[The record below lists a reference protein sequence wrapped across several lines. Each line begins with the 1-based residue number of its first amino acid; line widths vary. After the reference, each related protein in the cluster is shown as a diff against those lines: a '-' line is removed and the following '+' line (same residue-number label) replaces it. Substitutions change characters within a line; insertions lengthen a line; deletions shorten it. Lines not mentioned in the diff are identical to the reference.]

1 MPTYVQVKAR
11 SPYLVSVSGST
22 GENIECDIYLWND
35 PDSEPASATVEL
47 SKDIVANQ
55 TAYFDITPYMREYI
69 KHSAYTEITAD
80 ESAMAVG
87 EYCYAT
93 VKTYKDTSLQATT
106 YYIGFLGYGDHSEGN
121 NPAAGSY
128 NVLMTEGTYYV
139 TDSGT
144 QGSISLFDDQVYTWS
159 ALYTGIT
166 SGGTTTIN
174 IDAGDL
180 AVHIPYTLAAYASE
194 GNTVQIKK
202 NGAEHLTYTFEVI
215 CEGKYTPV
223 ECDFV
228 NSHGGWQRII
238 FFKVK
243 KESIATSSTEYKL
256 MPTSVAYT
264 VKDNIQQT
272 FNHNS
277 IKSIK
282 VNTGW
287 VPEAYSTT
295 MQELLV
301 SPKILL
307 DGVAV
312 NVKTKGLE
320 LFTNLVD
327 RNINYEVEFVESH
340 NTLQYIL

>member
-1 MPTYVQVKAR
+1 MPTYTQIKTR
-11 SPYLVSVSGST
+11 SPYLVSVSGT
-22 GENIECDIYLWND
+22 AGQNIECDIFLWND
-35 PDSEPASATVEL
+35 PDSVPSTATVEL
-47 SKDIVANQ
+47 SKDITANL

-69 KHSAYTEITAD
+69 KHTSYTEITAD
-80 ESAMAVG
+80 EAAMAVG

-93 VKTYKDTSLQATT
+93 VKTYKDTVLQATT
-106 YYIGFLGYGDHSEGN
+106 NYIGFLGYGDHSEGN
-121 NPAAGSY
+121 NPTAGNY

-194 GNTVQIKK
+194 GNTVEIKK
-202 NGAEHLTYTFEVI
+202 NGAEHLTYTFEVV

-228 NSHGGWQRII
+228 NKHGAWQRII
-238 FFKVK
+238 FFKVSK
-243 KESIATSSTEYKL
+243 SSVESRNTEYKL

-272 FNHNS
+272 FNHNLVEG
-277 IKSIK
+277 IKC
-282 VNTGW
+282 NTGW
-287 VPEAYSTT
+287 VPQAYDVT
-295 MQELLV
+295 MKELLV
-301 SPKILL
+301 SPKILIN
-307 DGVAV
+307 GVAH
-312 NVKTKGLE
+312 NVKTKSLE
-320 LFTNLVD
+320 LMTNLVD
-327 RNINYEVEFVESH
+327 RNINYEIEFVQSH
-340 NTLQYIL
+340 DTLQYIL